1 MKLLISFMTAVS
13 LGLTCTCTVF
23 GGSSYSALAAQ
34 GYRWVAINGPYA
46 CITEQDAMRIAARD
60 TDAAELQVVESIE
73 CYYLIPGTIVQLIKQ
88 DPVRGISEIHL
99 GSINRTLWTYS
110 RFLSKRPVK
119 DTYGAIETPE
129 SSGLIPAADTAI
141 VPASPADDST
151 SRSRPNE
158 NP

>member
-99 GSINRTLWTYS
+99 GSINRTRGLTAGS
-110 RFLSKRPVK
+110 SASVQLRTPMALLKRRK
-119 DTYGAIETPE
+119 A
-129 SSGLIPAADTAI
+129 LA
-141 VPASPADDST
+141 
-151 SRSRPNE
+151 
-158 NP
+158 